1 VSFREGDVIEGLYRG
16 KGTKWFKGKVARDNR
31 DGTFDIN
38 YDDGDR
44 DLGAL
49 PVNMRL
55 LEDARPSSPSRAS
68 SVSFREGDVI
78 EGLYRGKGTKW
89 FKGKVARDN
98 RDGTFDI
105 NYDDGDRD
113 LGALPVNMRLL
124 EDARPSSP
132 SRAPAV
138 SFREGDVIEGL
149 YRGKGTKWFK
159 GKVARDN
166 RDGTF
171 DINYDDGDRD
181 LGALPVNMRLLEDA
195 RPSSPSRASSPGRGA
210 AVSFREGDVIEGL
223 YRGKGT
229 KWFKGKVAR
238 DNRDGT
244 FDINYDDG
252 DRDLGALPVN
262 MRLLEDD
269 RSQNVARDDGR
280 SQGRE
285 SRVDFDRDR
294 VSDRYDRVSDRESD
308 LRRDDDRRGQSSGSN
323 REALLE
329 ESLKQAQDALRMNNA
344 GMGMGA
350 LGGMGSMGMGGMGM
364 GGMGM
369 GGMGM
374 GAMGVNPMVG
384 QQILELQT
392 NMSRIANDNAA
403 LRSSLSSMARGGPP
417 VQAVSYG
424 RPQSTPFA
432 LLENGGGGRARLLD
446 EYEDDLRGSS
456 GFGGGFGG
464 MGSASA
470 LESEAVLT
478 EHMRSTLPQGAPRGS
493 LAAYLEHSATGAE
506 RANLTDLV
514 RLVEDFEKQRGLA
527 PARRPVE
534 PDGCVTVK
542 LGPTLRVEFRFRT
555 ADYA

>member
-1 VSFREGDVIEGLYRG
+1 
-16 KGTKWFKGKVARDNR
+16 
-31 DGTFDIN
+31 
-38 YDDGDR
+38 
-44 DLGAL
+44 
-49 PVNMRL
+49 
-55 LEDARPSSPSRAS
+55 
-68 SVSFREGDVI
+68 
-78 EGLYRGKGTKW
+78 
-89 FKGKVARDN
+89 
-98 RDGTFDI
+98 
-105 NYDDGDRD
+105 
-113 LGALPVNMRLL
+113 
-124 EDARPSSP
+124 
-132 SRAPAV
+132 
-138 SFREGDVIEGL
+138 
-149 YRGKGTKWFK
+149 
-159 GKVARDN
+159 
-166 RDGTF
+166 
-171 DINYDDGDRD
+171 
-181 LGALPVNMRLLEDA
+181 
-195 RPSSPSRASSPGRGA
+195 
-210 AVSFREGDVIEGL
+210 
-223 YRGKGT
+223 
-229 KWFKGKVAR
+229 
-238 DNRDGT
+238 
-244 FDINYDDG
+244 
-252 DRDLGALPVN
+252 
-262 MRLLEDD
+262 
-269 RSQNVARDDGR
+269 
-280 SQGRE
+280 
-285 SRVDFDRDR
+285 
-294 VSDRYDRVSDRESD
+294 
-308 LRRDDDRRGQSSGSN
+308 
-323 REALLE
+323 
-329 ESLKQAQDALRMNNA
+329 
-344 GMGMGA
+344 
-350 LGGMGSMGMGGMGM
+350 
-364 GGMGM
+364 
-369 GGMGM
+369 
-374 GAMGVNPMVG
+374 MVG